1 MREVWELPD
10 CYFRVKKHQYP
21 DDYNT
26 LLALGDGDIEAG
38 YEVHRLRHKE
48 QIDKLHKL
56 YYEILD
62 SDKSFRDY
70 SREYLK
76 AYPKDFSSHNSMAV
90 AVWYRCMGKKWMS
103 QVKKYDFLVRLVDQL
118 TQIKGEIT

>member
-10 CYFRVKKHQYP
+10 CHFRVKKHQYP

-26 LLALGDGDIEAG
+26 LLALGNGDIEAG
-38 YEVHRLRHKE
+38 YEVHRLRHKA

-56 YYEILD
+56 YYEIVD
-62 SDKSFRDY
+62 SDKSFGDY

-76 AYPKDFSSHNSMAV
+76 VYPEDFSSPNSMAV
-90 AVWYRCMGKKWMS
+90 AVWYRCTGTKWMS
-103 QVKKYDFLVRLVDQL
+103 QVKKYDFLVRLVNQL
-118 TQIKGEIT
+118 TIINGEIK

>member
-26 LLALGDGDIEAG
+26 LLILGNGDIEAG
-38 YEVHRLRHKE
+38 YEAHRLRHKKE
-48 QIDKLHKL
+48 LDKLHKL

-62 SDKSFRDY
+62 SNKSFRDY
-70 SREYLK
+70 SKEYLK
-76 AYPKDFSSHNSMAV
+76 VYPKDFSSPNSMAV
-90 AVWYRCMGKKWMS
+90 AVWYRCMGTKWMS
-103 QVKKYDFLVRLVDQL
+103 QVKKYDFLVRLVNQL
-118 TQIKGEIT
+118 TIIKGEIK